1 VSTGPLRRARCIG
14 VILRS
19 EVKRLLLLGSIA
31 VSLAAAGTTSSARPP
46 ALLTY
51 SLASQ
56 SAYGLCVARADGSRR
71 FRLTRGKDSS
81 PSWSPRGSYV
91 AFARL
96 TAPGRSQIVVA
107 DARGRVLRRFGT
119 GFSTEPA
126 WSPNGQRIA
135 YSSGNRLI
143 VANRAGRTI
152 VQLST
157 GALVGGPAWSRDSR
171 RLAFAEALPIDDG
184 ARAQTLHVI
193 YVVNAD
199 GTGRKLL
206 VGNASDPAWS
216 PDGSK
221 IAYVAY
227 RSRLAD
233 GLGFVTVANTD
244 GTGARRLT
252 SSKEAESQ
260 PAWSSGG
267 RQIAFMR
274 GGAIVV
280 VPSAGGAERVAV
292 RNAVDPTWRSQ
303 AILPK
308 ARRAA
313 CL

>member
-1 VSTGPLRRARCIG
+1 
-14 VILRS
+14 
-19 EVKRLLLLGSIA
+19 VKRLLLLSLIA
-31 VSLAAAGTTSSARPP
+31 VFLAAAGATSSARPP

-51 SLASQ
+51 SVSSQ
-56 SAYGLCVARADGSRR
+56 SGAGLCLARADGSRR

-81 PSWSPRGSYV
+81 PSWSPLGYYV

-96 TAPGRSQIVVA
+96 TDPGRSQILVV

-135 YSSGNRLI
+135 YSSGSRLI
-143 VANRAGRTI
+143 VANRAGQTI
-152 VQLST
+152 VEHSIRALS
-157 GALVGGPAWSRDSR
+157 GGLTWSPDSR
-171 RLAFAEALPIDDG
+171 RLAFAVALAIDDG
-184 ARAQTLHVI
+184 ARAETRGI
-193 YVVNAD
+193 YVMNAD
-199 GTGRKLL
+199 GTGRRLL
-206 VGNASDPAWS
+206 VVNAIDPAWS
-216 PDGSK
+216 PNGSK

-227 RSRLAD
+227 RSRLAE
-233 GLGFVTVANTD
+233 GGFVTVANAD

-252 SSKEAESQ
+252 TSGEEEAQ
-260 PAWSSGG
+260 PAWSPGG

-292 RNAVDPTWRSQ
+292 RNARDPAWRAQ
-303 AILPK
+303 TTLPK
-308 ARRAA
+308 ARRGA